1 MENLHWIFDGIGT
14 EILSAIIG
22 GVIGGLAGYVIGV
35 KNSAKQNQKARND
48 AKQTQEFEIENV
60 INNDDKVHNTLRQ
73 K

>member
-1 MENLHWIFDGIGT
+1 M
-14 EILSAIIG
+14 
-22 GVIGGLAGYVIGV
+22 IGGLAGYVIGV

-73 K
+73 NQKANNNSSQVQIGGIRNHDER

>member
-1 MENLHWIFDGIGT
+1 M
-14 EILSAIIG
+14 
-22 GVIGGLAGYVIGV
+22 

-73 K
+73 NQKANNNSSQVQIGGIRNHDER